1 VAHIAADVDGVVTAN
16 SAGRRL
22 SGLGGAED
30 GAAGLDDAVALPHHG
45 NYGPGSH
52 VGKES
57 REEGLFDKV
66 LVVLL
71 EQLLVCLHHLESH
84 ELEAFLLKTPGIYTA
99 SSSVHR
105 PPSRVSADTS
115 LHVACMRFDATF
127 CLLRLDIS
135 SSVEKG
141 VIAFSRRSQGMGEGR
156 GRGAE
161 EHGGERVERT

>member
-1 VAHIAADVDGVVTAN
+1 MRNASRHTVANIAADVDGVVTAH

-45 NYGPGSH
+45 NYGARSH

-84 ELEAFLLKTPGIYTA
+84 KLEAFLLKTPGIYTVA
-99 SSSVHR
+99 AACTARLVSV
-105 PPSRVSADTS
+105 PSRPST
-115 LHVACMRFDATF
+115 LNMRLMPHFVCCA
-127 CLLRLDIS
+127 
-135 SSVEKG
+135 
-141 VIAFSRRSQGMGEGR
+141 
-156 GRGAE
+156 
-161 EHGGERVERT
+161 